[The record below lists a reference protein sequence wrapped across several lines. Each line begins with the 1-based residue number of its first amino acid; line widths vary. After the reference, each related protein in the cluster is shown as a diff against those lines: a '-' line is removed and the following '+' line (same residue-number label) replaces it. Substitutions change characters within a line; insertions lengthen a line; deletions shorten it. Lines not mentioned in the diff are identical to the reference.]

1 MSRKGDN
8 AYVLACGC
16 RFFEGEASMCEQHR
30 FDRNQARWDGAMAT
44 FLIACVAGFF
54 LSLMC
59 FGGCAV
65 GHLEEVPGVDS
76 SSDAV
81 LSRGDSGNRNMDS
94 GVVADTSIPE
104 APDAVDADGGGP
116 DGYPDASDAADSGVE
131 SHPPRCPAVVPID
144 GCMGGTL
151 NYPTGDIVCCIPV
164 DWEGYRVHCPQPR
177 EGCRWGYG
185 SFDGWIG
192 ECCA

>member
-1 MSRKGDN
+1 
-8 AYVLACGC
+8 
-16 RFFEGEASMCEQHR
+16 MCDEHAFNR
-30 FDRNQARWDGAMAT
+30 RQARQTLMAMAVVGA
-44 FLIACVAGFF
+44 LLGFVVTLVLF
-54 LSLMC
+54 G
-59 FGGCAV
+59 GGCAV
-65 GHLEEVPGVDS
+65 DTSGTGVT
-76 SSDAV
+76 DAATSEDDA
-81 LSRGDSGNRNMDS
+81 LMRGDTSGRIDAGGGPDV
-94 GVVADTSIPE
+94 GVPE

-116 DGYPDASDAADSGVE
+116 DGYPDASDVTDSGVE

-151 NYPTGDIVCCIPV
+151 SYPTGDITCCIPV
-164 DWEGYRVHCPQPR
+164 DWEGYRVHCPQPK